1 MKYFYKSSTAVIE
14 GEEYNT
20 YDVYIEDNNGDIEN
34 IPDFSVDVD
43 ETKEFIQYLKDNK
56 ITGKGEELKQELEEL
71 RK

>member
-1 MKYFYKSSTAVIE
+1 MKYCYKSSTAVIE

-20 YDVYIEDNNGDIEN
+20 YDVYIEDNNGNIEN

-56 ITGKGEELKQELEEL
+56 ITPEQLLSAAHDFL
-71 RK
+71 

>member
-43 ETKEFIQYLKDNK
+43 ETKEFIKYLKDNK
-56 ITGKGEELKQELEEL
+56 ITPEQLISAAHDFL
-71 RK
+71 

>member
-1 MKYFYKSSTAVIE
+1 MKYFYKLSTAVIE

-20 YDVYIEDNNGDIEN
+20 YDVYIEDNNGNIEN

-56 ITGKGEELKQELEEL
+56 ITPEQLLSAAHDFL
-71 RK
+71 

>member
-20 YDVYIEDNNGDIEN
+20 YDVYIEDINGNIEN
-34 IPDFSVDVD
+34 IPDFSVDGD

-56 ITGKGEELKQELEEL
+56 ITPEQLLSAAHDFL
-71 RK
+71 

>member
-43 ETKEFIQYLKDNK
+43 ETKEFIKYLKDNK
-56 ITGKGEELKQELEEL
+56 ITPEQLLSAAHDFL
-71 RK
+71 

>member
-20 YDVYIEDNNGDIEN
+20 YDVYIEENNGNIEN

-43 ETKEFIQYLKDNK
+43 ETKEFILYLKYNK
-56 ITGKGEELKQELEEL
+56 ITPEQLLSAAHDFL
-71 RK
+71 

>member
-20 YDVYIEDNNGDIEN
+20 YDVYIEDDNGDIEN

-43 ETKEFIQYLKDNK
+43 ETKEFIKYLKDNK
-56 ITGKGEELKQELEEL
+56 ITPEQLLSAAHDFL
-71 RK
+71 

>member
-20 YDVYIEDNNGDIEN
+20 YDVYIEDNNGNIEN
-34 IPDFSVDVD
+34 ILDFSVDVD

-56 ITGKGEELKQELEEL
+56 ITPEQLLSAAHDFL
-71 RK
+71 WFY

>member
-1 MKYFYKSSTAVIE
+1 MKYFYKSSKAVIE

-43 ETKEFIQYLKDNK
+43 ETKEFIKYLKDNK
-56 ITGKGEELKQELEEL
+56 ITPEQLLSAAHDFL
-71 RK
+71 

>member
-20 YDVYIEDNNGDIEN
+20 YDVYIEDNNGNIEN
-34 IPDFSVDVD
+34 ILDFSVDVD

-56 ITGKGEELKQELEEL
+56 ITPEQLLSAAHDFL
-71 RK
+71 

>member
-20 YDVYIEDNNGDIEN
+20 YDVYIEENNGNIEN

-43 ETKEFIQYLKDNK
+43 DTKEFILYLKYNK
-56 ITGKGEELKQELEEL
+56 ITPEQLLSAAHDFL
-71 RK
+71 

>member
-34 IPDFSVDVD
+34 IPDFSVDCLC
-43 ETKEFIQYLKDNK
+43 Q
-56 ITGKGEELKQELEEL
+56 
-71 RK
+71 

>member
-20 YDVYIEDNNGDIEN
+20 YDVYIEDNNGNIEN

-43 ETKEFIQYLKDNK
+43 ETKEFIQYLKYNK
-56 ITGKGEELKQELEEL
+56 ITPEQLLSAAHDFL
-71 RK
+71 WFY

>member
-20 YDVYIEDNNGDIEN
+20 YDVYIEDNNGNIEN

-43 ETKEFIQYLKDNK
+43 ETKEFIKYLKDNK
-56 ITGKGEELKQELEEL
+56 ITPEQLLSAAHDFL
-71 RK
+71 WFY

>member
-20 YDVYIEDNNGDIEN
+20 YDVYIEDNNGNIEN
-34 IPDFSVDVD
+34 IPDFSVGVD

-56 ITGKGEELKQELEEL
+56 ITPEQLLSAAHDFL
-71 RK
+71 

>member
-43 ETKEFIQYLKDNK
+43 ETKEFIKYLKDNK
-56 ITGKGEELKQELEEL
+56 ITPEQLLSAAHDFL
-71 RK
+71 WFY

>member
-20 YDVYIEDNNGDIEN
+20 YDVYIEDNNGNIEN

-43 ETKEFIQYLKDNK
+43 ETKEFIKYLKDNK
-56 ITGKGEELKQELEEL
+56 ITPEQLLSAAHDFL
-71 RK
+71 

>member
-14 GEEYNT
+14 GEEYIT
-20 YDVYIEDNNGDIEN
+20 YDVYIEDNNGNIEN

-56 ITGKGEELKQELEEL
+56 ITPEQLLSAAHDFL
-71 RK
+71 

>member
-1 MKYFYKSSTAVIE
+1 MKYFYKLSTAVIE

-43 ETKEFIQYLKDNK
+43 ETKEFIKYLKDNK
-56 ITGKGEELKQELEEL
+56 ITPEQLLSAAHDFL
-71 RK
+71 WFY

>member
-1 MKYFYKSSTAVIE
+1 MKYFYKLSTAVIE

-43 ETKEFIQYLKDNK
+43 ETKEFIKYLKDNK
-56 ITGKGEELKQELEEL
+56 ITPEQLLSAAHDFL
-71 RK
+71 